1 MISSQQEKIETVANE
16 IREYFVHNPN
26 AGDTVDG
33 IVTWW
38 ISRQRLKNAKN
49 VIQQALEYLVNTG
62 ELHKQVCAGREIYVK
77 DALH

>member
-1 MISSQQEKIETVANE
+1 MISSQQTKIETVAND

-38 ISRQRLKNAKN
+38 IARQRLKNAKN
-49 VIQQALEYLVNTG
+49 IVQDALEYLVNQG
-62 ELHKQVCAGREIYVK
+62 ELQKQVLAGREIYVRE
-77 DALH
+77 ALH